1 MTEWPHWLAVLSE
14 EELFFLKRFLLS
26 SGSLKAVASEYGVSY
41 PTIRGKLDRMIAKVE
56 AAERPDSEDAFERL
70 LHILVDEGLMV
81 LGTARSLLQAHK
93 RVLRETRERAERL
106 SHRPP
111 EFGGGV

>member
-1 MTEWPHWLAVLSE
+1 MLEWPQWLAVLSE
-14 EELFFLKRFLLS
+14 EELLFLKRFLLS
-26 SGSLKAVASEYGVSY
+26 SGSLKGVASEYGVSY
-41 PTIRGKLDRMIAKVE
+41 PTIRAKLDRIIAKVE

-70 LHILVDEGLMV
+70 LNILVDEGLMV

-106 SHRPP
+106 AHRPP
-111 EFGGGV
+111 EFGRGV